1 MAAEARM
8 RRTRS
13 KTHEA
18 SAVGRTDR
26 RIQEHEN
33 DAYGLRG
40 KLPEPT
46 ACPDCGA
53 TYRNGRWTWDPAP
66 ADASRTSCP
75 ACRRI
80 KDGVP
85 AGVVT
90 IEGAFAAAHRAE
102 VENLARNV
110 EEREKRDHAL
120 KRIITIGEE
129 GDALRISTTDGKL
142 ARSIADALH
151 SAYQGD
157 LDYQFTERENVF
169 RARWSR

>member
-1 MAAEARM
+1 M

-18 SAVGRTDR
+18 SALGRTDR

-46 ACPDCGA
+46 GCPECGA
-53 TYRNGRWTWDPAP
+53 TYRNGRWTWTAAP
-66 ADASRTSCP
+66 ADAPRTSCP

-90 IEGAFAAAHRAE
+90 IEGEFASAHRAE
-102 VENLARNV
+102 IENLVRNF
-110 EEREKRDHAL
+110 EEREKRDHPL
-120 KRIITIGEE
+120 KRIIAIDEQE
-129 GDALRISTTDGKL
+129 GALVVSTTDGKL

-151 SAYQGD
+151 NAYQGE

>member
-1 MAAEARM
+1 M

-33 DAYGLRG
+33 DAYGQRG

-46 ACPDCGA
+46 GCPDCGA
-53 TYRNGRWTWDPAP
+53 TYRNGRWTWTTAP
-66 ADASRTSCP
+66 ADAPRSACP

-80 KDGVP
+80 QDRVP

-90 IEGAFAAAHRAE
+90 IEGEFAAAHRSE
-102 VENLARNV
+102 IENLVRNF
-110 EEREKRDHAL
+110 EEREKRDHPL
-120 KRIITIGEE
+120 KRIIAFEEE
-129 GDALRISTTDGKL
+129 GPALVVSTTDGKL
-142 ARSIADALH
+142 ARSIADALR
-151 SAYQGD
+151 SAYQGE